1 MPKKKH
7 NNKKHNKKHIN
18 HNPVIESVK
27 ANFGE
32 PKAKEY
38 DPNDYKI

>member
-1 MPKKKH
+1 MT
-7 NNKKHNKKHIN
+7 NKKSKNKKNNKKHIN

-32 PKAKEY
+32 PKAKIY
-38 DPNDYKI
+38 DPNDFKI